1 MAENKRDI
9 MKPGNFGFDVPIVFE
24 LIDAHGSGRPW
35 YFEKE
40 DEYQGNKTYH
50 YWYAVRQRDSGKEW
64 SLKASSKMHTEALL
78 PLHNEHGLG
87 KGATFS
93 IEKQKDPDD
102 GRKCT
107 YAGVFIQAGNA
118 VAPGAGVNEPS
129 TGGAGGQQRGGPSS
143 SPAPTANGGGRSST
157 PRGGPGLKD
166 KYAVY
171 VYSSDQGAAC
181 IKWAREQT
189 DAMFADYTD
198 AETGLLPLEV
208 LEAWQKVYA
217 TNLIFAGGIEASE
230 WGAAPVGQRETK
242 HPVDELRAQL
252 YDMMLEANLA
262 PDLGGKVLMKLF
274 ISGNRPMHAVLKEAI
289 DEWEDFAILVRA
301 EMQDAA
307 AEAGNV
313 DGEHLDDHDQTGTT
327 VTDDDVPF

>member
-1 MAENKRDI
+1 MADNKRDV
-9 MKPGNFGFDVPIVFE
+9 MKPSNFGFDMPVVFE
-24 LIDAHGSGRPW
+24 LIDAHQSGRPW

-50 YWYAVRQRDSGKEW
+50 YWYAVRQKDSGKEW
-64 SLKASSKMHTEALL
+64 SLKASSKMHAEAIL
-78 PLHNEHGLG
+78 PLHTEHGLG
-87 KGATFS
+87 KGAVFS
-93 IEKQKDPDD
+93 IEKQKDPND

-118 VAPGAGVNEPS
+118 VAPGAGVNDGPS
-129 TGGAGGQQRGGPSS
+129 TGGAGGQGRSSGNGSS
-143 SPAPTANGGGRSST
+143 SSAPTASGGGSV

-171 VYSSDQGAAC
+171 VYSKDQGAAC
-181 IKWAREQT
+181 LAWAREQT

-198 AETGLLPLEV
+198 AESGLLPLEI
-208 LEAWQKVYA
+208 LESWQKVYA
-217 TNLIFAGGIEASE
+217 SNVIFAGGIEAGE

-252 YDMMLEANLA
+252 FDMMLEANLSVE
-262 PDLGGKVLMKLF
+262 LGGKVLMSIFLD
-274 ISGNRPMHAVLKEAI
+274 GNRRSMYDVLREAVH
-289 DEWEDFAILVRA
+289 DWDTFATLVRA
-301 EMQDAA
+301 EMHDAA

-313 DGEHLDDHDQTGTT
+313 DASHPEPDDQTTEHEE
-327 VTDDDVPF
+327 PAA